1 MHKGNQDVLVEYEE
15 QRFSPKVLMNEPGY
29 RMVLLSLRA
38 RQTIPEQASRG
49 IVTLYVVLGHIT
61 LFAGPFPD
69 ELYAGQVT
77 CIESGVRHRI
87 EAFEDSALLVL
98 FRRYELLYGVGRR
111 TGFVRGSETQRRLFE
126 SRYIALGESF
136 ALTTDQNRVLL
147 NREFETTRRS
157 PETRLSHSSVRIV
170 TVRG

>member
-1 MHKGNQDVLVEYEE
+1 MFAMHKGNPDVLVEYEE

-38 RQTIPEQASRG
+38 RQTIPEHASRG
-49 IVTLYVVLGHIT
+49 IVTLYVILGHIT

-77 CIESGVRHRI
+77 CLESGVRHRI

-98 FRRYELLYGVGRR
+98 GRWYELLYGVDRR
-111 TGFVRGSETQRRLFE
+111 TGLVRGSET
-126 SRYIALGESF
+126 
-136 ALTTDQNRVLL
+136 TTPLV
-147 NREFETTRRS
+147 
-157 PETRLSHSSVRIV
+157 
-170 TVRG
+170 

>member
-1 MHKGNQDVLVEYEE
+1 MHKGTPDAPVEYEE

-29 RMVLLSLRA
+29 RMVSLSLRA
-38 RQTIPEQASRG
+38 RQTIPEHASRG
-49 IVTLYVVLGHIT
+49 IVTLYVILGHIT

-98 FRRYELLYGVGRR
+98 FRRYELHYGVDRR
-111 TGFVRGSETQRRLFE
+111 TGLVRGSETTAPL
-126 SRYIALGESF
+126 
-136 ALTTDQNRVLL
+136 V
-147 NREFETTRRS
+147 
-157 PETRLSHSSVRIV
+157 
-170 TVRG
+170 

>member
-1 MHKGNQDVLVEYEE
+1 MLAMHKGNPDVLVEYEE

-38 RQTIPEQASRG
+38 RQIIQEHASRG
-49 IVTLYVVLGHIT
+49 IATLYVILGHIT

-77 CIESGVRHRI
+77 CIGSGVRHRI

-98 FRRYELLYGVGRR
+98 FRRDELLYGVGRR
-111 TGFVRGSETQRRLFE
+111 TGFVR
-126 SRYIALGESF
+126 
-136 ALTTDQNRVLL
+136 V
-147 NREFETTRRS
+147 
-157 PETRLSHSSVRIV
+157 PETA
-170 TVRG
+170 